1 MPNWSN
7 YNILIAAEIMR
18 KIWHIAFAWL
28 SCGGYFST
36 KWKIKLITLFLSFLL
51 IACSKSHHPLPLDM
65 ISESMLIEERITDYR
80 YVNCEKI
87 WNIDSENTS
96 DNPLYWL
103 RIVDC
108 ANRLNKEQA
117 CLMVKTVS
125 LINWR
130 NVFRHSILLDVAE
143 PTVIARRKMI
153 DNLNIYSLEFP
164 SSIRPLL
171 ELWREKQIQII
182 NLEEENAKYLRLQQ
196 ESDNK
201 LDRLAEQNAHLTY
214 ELNIVSRKLEN
225 LTDIER
231 QLSSRKQ
238 ERAVSSRKMDKSSA
252 NSAPNSREPKTTDV
266 TKESHQVDKAEKI
279 PNDST

>member
-7 YNILIAAEIMR
+7 YNTLIAAGIMR
-18 KIWHIAFAWL
+18 KTWHIASASL
-28 SCGGYFST
+28 SCEGFFST
-36 KWKIKLITLFLSFLL
+36 KWKIKLTTLFLPFLL

-65 ISESMLIEERITDYR
+65 INESMPIEERITDYR

-87 WNIDSENTS
+87 WNIDSENAT

-117 CLMVKTVS
+117 RLMTKTIQ
-125 LINWR
+125 LINWQ
-130 NVFRHSILLDVAE
+130 NVFRHSILLDVTE

-153 DNLNIYSLEFP
+153 DNLNIYSLQFP
-164 SSIRPLL
+164 APIRPLL
-171 ELWREKQIQII
+171 ELWRENQIQTV
-182 NLEEENAKYLRLQQ
+182 NLEEANAKYLRLQQ

-201 LDRLAEQNAHLTY
+201 LDRLTEQNAHLTY
-214 ELNIVSRKLEN
+214 ELNIISRKLEN
-225 LTDIER
+225 LKDIER

-238 ERAVSSRKMDKSSA
+238 EQAVASGKMDKSSA
-252 NSAPNSREPKTTDV
+252 NSAPNSTESKTPDV
-266 TKESHQVDKAEKI
+266 TKESHSVDKSGEN
-279 PNDST
+279 PQ

>member
-7 YNILIAAEIMR
+7 YNTLIAAGIIR
-18 KIWHIAFAWL
+18 KTWHIAFAKL
-28 SCGGYFST
+28 SCGGFFST
-36 KWKIKLITLFLSFLL
+36 KWKVKLTTLLLPFLL
-51 IACSKSHHPLPLDM
+51 IACSKYHHPVPLDM
-65 ISESMLIEERITDYR
+65 INESIPIEERITDYR
-80 YVNCEKI
+80 YVTCEKI
-87 WNIDSENTS
+87 WNIDSENAS

-117 CLMVKTVS
+117 ALMAKTIQ
-125 LINWR
+125 LINWQ
-130 NVFRHSILLDVAE
+130 NVFRHSILFDVAE
-143 PTVIARRKMI
+143 PTVTARRKVI
-153 DNLNIYSLEFP
+153 DNLNSYSLQFP
-164 SSIRPLL
+164 SPIRPLL
-171 ELWREKQIQII
+171 ELWREKQIQIV
-182 NLEEENAKYLRLQQ
+182 NVEETNAKYLRLQQ

-238 ERAVSSRKMDKSSA
+238 QEQAVSSGKMDKSSTNSTA
-252 NSAPNSREPKTTDV
+252 NSAEPKTTDV
-266 TKESHQVDKAEKI
+266 IKESHQVDKSGEN
-279 PNDST
+279 PQ